1 MRRVE
6 FGCFSVRFPLSK
18 IEVTV
23 VNSISTDLASVT
35 CSKRSLHVFNTGCDV
50 PLPQEGEIPIKT

>member
-6 FGCFSVRFPLSK
+6 FGCFSVRFTLSK

-23 VNSISTDLASVT
+23 VNSIITDLASVT
-35 CSKRSLHVFNTGCDV
+35 CSKRLLHVFNRMRCSFATRS
-50 PLPQEGEIPIKT
+50 